1 LNSYIQL
8 TNISGRATPSQ
19 LSKDYDM
26 LSKLL
31 TAFLTHPPNIT
42 ISQNNDWLM
51 ESKYS
56 KAWEDFLSK
65 LDEGMKA
72 ENYMT

>member
-1 LNSYIQL
+1 
-8 TNISGRATPSQ
+8 
-19 LSKDYDM
+19 M

-42 ISQNNDWLM
+42 ISHSNDWLM